1 MSNCIEQIQT
11 IFSQVLYREVQSPQ
25 SDLFESGLLDS
36 MSLIELLFSLEQQFG
51 FQPDINDLDLD
62 QFRSIE
68 NIAKLVESSSTRRA
82 S

>member
-1 MSNCIEQIQT
+1 MSTCIEQIQT

-25 SDLFESGLLDS
+25 ADLFESGLLDS

-51 FQPDINDLDLD
+51 FQPDISDLDLD

-68 NIAKLVESSSTRRA
+68 TIAQLVEASTTRKA

>member
-1 MSNCIEQIQT
+1 MSTCIEQIQT

-25 SDLFESGLLDS
+25 ADLFESGLLDS

-51 FQPDINDLDLD
+51 FQPDISDLDLD

-68 NIAKLVESSSTRRA
+68 SIAQLVEASTARKA